1 MGTNILTEWR
11 DGGQSDCAPP
21 KVAPSLPLTRLDPAA
36 GSEDDRMKRRLRW
49 LIPIV
54 VLAVVAVYVVTA
66 WRPRRL
72 LLTGI
77 VTTDE
82 VIVSSEIQG
91 RLQKL
96 LVRQGDTVTPDQ
108 LLAVIRPEEW
118 KAGAA
123 FFENSARQSASQVT
137 GAEADLRFEV
147 AQADSQIKQAE
158 ANLAAAT
165 AQVAQGE
172 ADLENARLTFERE
185 TELNKKGVESTQ
197 AFDLARTACDSAKAR
212 AESLHKQAEAAQ
224 AAVAL
229 ARANAEQ
236 VAVREAAV
244 EAGRHQLAAAQAQ
257 AQKAQVQLG
266 YTEIHAPM
274 AGIVDVRAALPGEV
288 VNPGQA
294 IFTLIDPDNLWVRVD
309 VEEGYVDRIHLG
321 KTVTVRLPSGAEREG
336 TVFFRGIDA
345 EYATQRDVSR
355 TKRDIKTFEIRL
367 RCDNRDRALAVG
379 MTAYVTLPVASP

>member
-1 MGTNILTEWR
+1 
-11 DGGQSDCAPP
+11 
-21 KVAPSLPLTRLDPAA
+21 
-36 GSEDDRMKRRLRW
+36 MKRRLRW
-49 LIPIV
+49 LIPLLI
-54 VLAVVAVYVVTA
+54 LAVAAIYVAVE

-77 VTTDE
+77 VTSDE

-96 LVRQGDTVTPDQ
+96 LVRQGDTVAADQ

-118 KAGAA
+118 KADLE
-123 FFENSARQSASQVT
+123 FFENSARQSASLVA
-137 GAEADLRFEV
+137 GAEADLRFEL

-172 ADLENARLTFERE
+172 ADFENARLTFKRE
-185 TELNKKGVESTQ
+185 AELNKNGVDSAQ

-212 AESLHKQAEAAQ
+212 AESYHRQEDAAR

-229 ARANAEQ
+229 ARADAEQ
-236 VAVREAAV
+236 VAVRQAAL
-244 EAGRHQLAAAQAQ
+244 EAGRHQLSAAQAQ

-266 YTEIHAPM
+266 YTEIHAPT
-274 AGIVDVRAALPGEV
+274 AGIVNVRAALPGEV

-294 IFTLIDPDNLWVRVD
+294 ILTLIDPDNLWVRLD
-309 VEEGYVDRIHLG
+309 VEESYVDRVRLG
-321 KTVTVRLPSGAEREG
+321 ETVTVRLPSGAEREG
-336 TVFFRGIDA
+336 TVFFRGVDA
-345 EYATQRDVSR
+345 DYATQRDVSR

-379 MTAYVTLPVASP
+379 LTAYVALPLTNP

>member
-1 MGTNILTEWR
+1 
-11 DGGQSDCAPP
+11 
-21 KVAPSLPLTRLDPAA
+21 
-36 GSEDDRMKRRLRW
+36 MKRRLRW
-49 LIPIV
+49 LIPLVLV
-54 VLAVVAVYVVTA
+54 VG

-91 RLQKL
+91 RVEKL
-96 LVRQGDTVTPDQ
+96 LVRQGDSVTPDQ
-108 LLAVIRPEEW
+108 LLAVIQPEEW
-118 KAGAA
+118 KADLAY
-123 FFENSARQSASQVT
+123 FENSARQSASQLT

-147 AQADSQIKQAE
+147 AQTDSQIKQAE
-158 ANLAAAT
+158 ANLAAAI

-172 ADLENARLTFERE
+172 ADLENARLTFGRE
-185 TELNKKGVESTQ
+185 TELNQKGVESTQ
-197 AFDLARTACDSAKAR
+197 AFDLARTAFDSAKAR
-212 AESLHKQAEAAQ
+212 AESLHKQAEAAR

-236 VAVREAAV
+236 VAVRQAAV

-257 AQKAQVQLG
+257 AQKAQVQFG
-266 YTEIHAPM
+266 YTEIHAPT
-274 AGIVDVRAALPGEV
+274 AGIVNVRAALPGEV
-288 VNPGQA
+288 VNPAQA
-294 IFTLIDPDNLWVRVD
+294 ILTLVDPDNLWVRID
-309 VEEGYVDRIHLG
+309 VEESYIDRIRLG

-345 EYATQRDVSR
+345 DYATQRDVSR
-355 TKRDIKTFEIRL
+355 TKRDVKTFEVRL

-379 MTAYVTLPVASP
+379 LTAYVTLPVANP

>member
-1 MGTNILTEWR
+1 
-11 DGGQSDCAPP
+11 
-21 KVAPSLPLTRLDPAA
+21 
-36 GSEDDRMKRRLRW
+36 MKRRLRW
-49 LIPIV
+49 LIPLAA
-54 VLAVVAVYVVTA
+54 LAVVAAVIATA

-72 LLTGI
+72 VLTGI

-96 LVRQGDTVTPDQ
+96 LVRQGDPVVPDQ
-108 LLAVIRPEEW
+108 LLGVIRPEEW
-118 KAGAA
+118 KADLA
-123 FFENSARQSASQVT
+123 FFENSARQSAAQVT
-137 GAEADLRFEV
+137 EAEADLRYEE

-185 TELNKKGVESTQ
+185 TELSQKGAESPQ
-197 AFDLARTACDSAKAR
+197 AYDLARTTDASAKAR
-212 AESLHKQAEAAQ
+212 VEALRKQAEAAR

-229 ARANAEQ
+229 ARAGAELI
-236 VAVREAAV
+236 AVRRAAV

-257 AQKAQVQLG
+257 AQKAQVQFG

-274 AGIVDVRAALPGEV
+274 AGTVDLWAARAGEV

-294 IFTLIDPDNLWVRVD
+294 ILSLVDPDNLWVRVD
-309 VEEGYVDRIHLG
+309 VEESFIESIHLG
-321 KTVTVRLPSGAEREG
+321 ETVKVRLPSGAERDG

-345 EYATQRDVSR
+345 DYATQRDVSR
-355 TKRDIKTFEIRL
+355 TKRDIKTFEVRL

-379 MTAYVTLPVASP
+379 LTAYVTLPLANP